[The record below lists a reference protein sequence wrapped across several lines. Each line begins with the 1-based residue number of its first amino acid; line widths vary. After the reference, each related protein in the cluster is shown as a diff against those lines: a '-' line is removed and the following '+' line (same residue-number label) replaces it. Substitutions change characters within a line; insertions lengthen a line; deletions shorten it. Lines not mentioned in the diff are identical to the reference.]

1 MKLFLWFQILNN
13 LKQLLLLERGELQTL
28 KTERTKIKEQKDEQY
43 IKIKLVYVGGGAIFT
58 IVLMCLHER
67 GMTLDKQA
75 TLQKTIILQ
84 IIFAMRKPS
93 FVILKVENSLD
104 IFFNIFESG
113 NLTKDMFETL
123 NSLTTAIWSKT

>member
-13 LKQLLLLERGELQTL
+13 LKQLLLLERDELQTL

-43 IKIKLVYVGGGAIFT
+43 IKIKLVYVGGGSIFT
-58 IVLMCLHER
+58 IALMCLHER

>member
-43 IKIKLVYVGGGAIFT
+43 IKIKLVYVGGGVDFHNRT
-58 IVLMCLHER
+58 DVLTRKRNDL
-67 GMTLDKQA
+67 GQA

-93 FVILKVENSLD
+93 FVILKVKNSLD